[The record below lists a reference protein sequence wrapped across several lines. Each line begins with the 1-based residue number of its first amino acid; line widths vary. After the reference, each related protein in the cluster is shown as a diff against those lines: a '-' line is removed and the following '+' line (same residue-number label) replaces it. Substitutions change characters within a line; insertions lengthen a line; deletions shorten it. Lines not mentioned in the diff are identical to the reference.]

1 MDRGVPRD
9 ADRPDVHSIG
19 SGDAHCRLGSVGQLH
34 VERPVGHQAL
44 GGEAF
49 TYLSSGVL
57 NVDRLDV
64 EYAGGGGTVW
74 TRPRRDQ
81 DCWNVA
87 LDVARR
93 SLDRSRR
100 QDDDVMLCLDQ
111 GRARLLTSRGERPC
125 L

>member
-1 MDRGVPRD
+1 M
-9 ADRPDVHSIG
+9 A
-19 SGDAHCRLGSVGQLH
+19 
-34 VERPVGHQAL
+34 
-44 GGEAF
+44 GEAF

-111 GRARLLTSRGERPC
+111 GRARLLTHHSGFAIAIGSERRRADIGEKVLRSF